1 MSTTRVLLLAALG
14 CWLAASP
21 SGAAEPAAAKTS
33 QADPKVLLETVRA
46 NSKAL
51 VATNLQLTADESAK
65 FWPIYDRYR
74 QEINAIGDRMA
85 ALIQDY
91 TTHFQ
96 DLSNDKAL
104 QILQDYLAAEAD
116 RIKVRQAYVPQFSQ
130 VIPGRT
136 VARFY
141 QLENKMDAV
150 IRYDLAAV
158 IPVVDQGSSGPAK

>member
-14 CWLAASP
+14 CCLAATT
-21 SGAAEPAAAKTS
+21 GRAAQPAAANAP
-33 QADPKVLLETVRA
+33 QADPKLLLDTVRSNA
-46 NSKAL
+46 TAL
-51 VATNLQLTADESAK
+51 VAANLQLTPDEAAK
-65 FWPIYDRYR
+65 FWPVYARYR

-91 TTHFQ
+91 TAHFQ

-150 IRYDLAAV
+150 MRYELAAA